1 MKSDQEK
8 AKPKGTRGPNE
19 STSELTIVVELTQV
33 IEVRRVNSS
42 GDDALCTS
50 ISAIL
55 P

>member
-8 AKPKGTRGPNE
+8 AKPQGRKRTQW